1 MLKRKKFTTTAP
13 IFRLPESTWYQ
24 RVSGRLSEWAFSGV
38 GKYRFNP
45 ISFSGPLSDVR
56 FLCPTEKSLELV
68 LNRS

>member
-1 MLKRKKFTTTAP
+1 
-13 IFRLPESTWYQ
+13 IFRLPESPWYQ
-24 RVSGRLSEWAFSGV
+24 RVSGRWAEWALSGV

-45 ISFSGPLSDVR
+45 ASFSGPLLDLR